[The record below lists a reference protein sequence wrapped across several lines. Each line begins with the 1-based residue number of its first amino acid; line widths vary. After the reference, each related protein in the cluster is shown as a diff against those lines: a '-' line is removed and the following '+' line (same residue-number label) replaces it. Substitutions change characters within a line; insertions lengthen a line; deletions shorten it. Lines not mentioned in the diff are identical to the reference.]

1 MEREIIC
8 IVCPKGC
15 RIKVIGENGQIDKI
29 ENYGCNR
36 GVEYATSEFTNSCR
50 ILTSSVPVKGTK
62 DRRMLPIRSSAPIP
76 RDKLLLFMEQIRK
89 TVIEDTAVQ
98 MHQPVI
104 KNILGTGVDMIACRS
119 MR

>member
-36 GVEYATSEFTNSCR
+36 VEYATSEFTNSCR

-62 DRRMLPIRSSAPIP
+62 DRECC
-76 RDKLLLFMEQIRK
+76 LLLFSTDSPR
-89 TVIEDTAVQ
+89 
-98 MHQPVI
+98 
-104 KNILGTGVDMIACRS
+104 
-119 MR
+119 

>member
-76 RDKLLLFMEQIRK
+76 AIAVTFMEQIRK

-98 MHQPVI
+98 I
-104 KNILGTGVDMIACRS
+104 NLS
-119 MR
+119 